1 MEIFLGLN
9 QLFIRAMTLR
19 TVENKIDVVVVWHQK
34 PENEKRCKIK
44 CQLQNKTKQGTEK
57 KQQHMITRLYKD
69 SRRILKRN
77 QLQK

>member
-19 TVENKIDVVVVWHQK
+19 TVENKIDVGVVWHQK

-57 KQQHMITRLYKD
+57 NKTTTYDYPFVCIKTQD
-69 SRRILKRN
+69 EF
-77 QLQK
+77 